1 MLVSHAWR
9 KRPARL
15 LRRLLGT
22 PLIDE
27 VCRCETSE
35 APDLASE
42 VGLVGISGISCRR
55 SQGCASVSGT
65 DETLEAK
72 HLLEHLGGNPD
83 VLQQDAA
90 EMPGADS
97 QGRGHILDWVLVK

>member
-1 MLVSHAWR
+1 M
-9 KRPARL
+9 
-15 LRRLLGT
+15 
-22 PLIDE
+22 
-27 VCRCETSE
+27 CRGEASE

-42 VGLVGISGISCRR
+42 VGLVGISDISCRR
-55 SQGCASVSGT
+55 SQGCSSVSGT

-90 EMPGADS
+90 EVPGADS
-97 QGRGHILDWVLVK
+97 QGRGDILDWVLVK